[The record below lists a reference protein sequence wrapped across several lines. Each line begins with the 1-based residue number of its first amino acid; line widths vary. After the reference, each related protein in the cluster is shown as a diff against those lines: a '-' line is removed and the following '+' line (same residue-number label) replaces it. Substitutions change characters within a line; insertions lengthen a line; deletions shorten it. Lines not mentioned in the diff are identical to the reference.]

1 MIENGI
7 ARVSEYIE
15 STTKKSKK
23 GGGLLAW
30 KPPVVNVFAAL
41 MPHRDMVCW
50 LDLLHGLRTNRI
62 DEDVRRACIAILK
75 ELSILSFEDCRSS
88 WGCLYICYVR

>member
-1 MIENGI
+1 M
-7 ARVSEYIE
+7 
-15 STTKKSKK
+15 
-23 GGGLLAW
+23 
-30 KPPVVNVFAAL
+30 VNVFAAL

-62 DEDVRRACIAILK
+62 DEDVRHACIAILK
-75 ELSILSFEDCRSS
+75 ELSILSFEDWRSS